1 MKNVVTSIDRRMR
14 TNIPA
19 YLTVLAALV
28 FAALSMPAT
37 GQALPSADIMAAPS
51 RLCTAESNPAYGWYE
66 LANGKQGVMT
76 PGTTSCTSAT
86 ALKFDASGL
95 SLPLVAAVDYDLNY
109 APPLLPKVTVPL
121 LEPALC
127 EDYNPAGTVGSNNW
141 LLILTDANSE
151 FILGNPAR
159 GVTAVNYVLGPRAL
173 RPQYADMSVGWIRCH
188 SGMSPN
194 AVIEAP
200 VEDPDAIF
208 ADGFEAGSDLRVEFL
223 DPITDTPIANDVLH
237 QGDTPGSLVT
247 FKVRV
252 KNVGNID
259 AHDVRIRE
267 FVPTNAALL
276 DPVVTRTACVEDI
289 SGLNCQG
296 VNRLAENLPQLAA
309 GAKKE
314 YLLTRKSSSVDSSA
328 GQSMALIQ
336 VAVFSDPVISPDQSR
351 SDNSRSL
358 RILVVD
364 QVSVT
369 GAVSTNGQSSSAGG
383 SINIDTPTALGKQC
397 VVTGQTAVCP
407 PNTSGLVFNATAL
420 SGHTFTGFTG
430 CAGTTSNMTDSGGT
444 FTTASAASCTVMAN
458 FYSMPTVAASVS
470 GSNGTISPAT
480 QVIHYNTPATLT
492 VTPSTGYEVNS
503 INGCGGVTHVSGS
516 TWQTAPVTS
525 ACLVSVSFKAEQ
537 YTVTV
542 VAGPNGSVTSQNP
555 RVITYPVQQA
565 VFTALPD
572 PSYEVEI
579 ASTTTCATVNGP
591 VPNPFGSGVMFEAD
605 NVTADCQID
614 LTFNLITYPVTV
626 DSNMVNGTLAL
637 DSSTVVHGQNAAFT
651 VLPAIGYHLDG
662 PVTGQPACGTINDN
676 GITGTAG
683 PITSAGCELSADFA
697 INEYTVTVSVAPGT
711 AAFGTIAPT
720 GSSVGGPGPV
730 VITPVTHGSSA
741 EVLVFPDSGYVAHFP
756 VNSSCQFQYYGPDS
770 SGGQKYRASV
780 VKDDC
785 NISVEFLN

>member
-1 MKNVVTSIDRRMR
+1 M
-14 TNIPA
+14 
-19 YLTVLAALV
+19 
-28 FAALSMPAT
+28 
-37 GQALPSADIMAAPS
+37 
-51 RLCTAESNPAYGWYE
+51 
-66 LANGKQGVMT
+66 
-76 PGTTSCTSAT
+76 
-86 ALKFDASGL
+86 
-95 SLPLVAAVDYDLNY
+95 
-109 APPLLPKVTVPL
+109 

-127 EDYNPAGTVGSNNW
+127 EDYNPAGTAGSNNW

-151 FILGNPAR
+151 FMLGNPAR
-159 GVTAVNYVLGPRAL
+159 GVTAVNYALGPRAL

-200 VEDPDAIF
+200 VVDPDAIF

-223 DPITDTPIANDVLH
+223 DPITNTPIVNDVLH
-237 QGDTPGSLVT
+237 QGDTLGSFVT

-276 DPVVTRTACVEDI
+276 DPVVTRTTCVDESVLPAPGPGI
-289 SGLNCQG
+289 SNCQG
-296 VNRLAENLPQLAA
+296 AKRLAENLPQLAA
-309 GAKKE
+309 GASKD

-358 RILVVD
+358 RIVVVD

-369 GAVSTNGQSSSAGG
+369 GAVSTNGQSSGAGG

-525 ACLVSVSFKAEQ
+525 ACSVSVSFKAEQ

-614 LTFNLITYPVTV
+614 LTFKLVTYEVTV
-626 DSNMVNGTLAL
+626 APSIVGGSIKFL
-637 DSSTVVHGQNAAFT
+637 DAGNNELPGSSVDIPHGQAARFKLVPDAGYSFSGNPT
-651 VLPAIGYHLDG
+651 DVSTTNCTMDSLNYNYGVSAYIG
-662 PVTGQPACGTINDN
+662 VT
-676 GITGTAG
+676 G
-683 PITSAGCELSADFA
+683 PITAANCIVSANF
-697 INEYTVTVSVAPGT
+697 
-711 AAFGTIAPT
+711 TI
-720 GSSVGGPGPV
+720 
-730 VITPVTHGSSA
+730 
-741 EVLVFPDSGYVAHFP
+741 
-756 VNSSCQFQYYGPDS
+756 Q
-770 SGGQKYRASV
+770 
-780 VKDDC
+780 
-785 NISVEFLN
+785 